1 MIPMNTLKKTTLAVC
16 ATFALS
22 STAFAASHGD
32 EDPPVCDKPIEV
44 VIHSSYGGG
53 TDVTARMMMIRS
65 RRTLSQD
72 MFVISKRGGSG
83 ASSELC
89 SVQACRR
96 MHNHGTDPVPPL
108 HDGAG

>member
-1 MIPMNTLKKTTLAVC
+1 MIPMNALKKTTFAVC

-32 EDPPVCDKPIEV
+32 KKKDAPVCDKPIEV

-65 RRTLSQD
+65 RRTLDQD

-83 ASSELC
+83 AKSPELC
-89 SVQACRR
+89 PVQARR
-96 MHNHGTDPVPPL
+96 RDAQSWL
-108 HDGAG
+108 